1 MRLDDEKWVSTRRIL
16 CELLTGLE
24 LLLQVRKQVRKQA
37 RGTAVRWSR
46 YLVDATAGYLNFFKW
61 GSTNPVILERS
72 DLLDPA
78 HRDVIHLYPDPRF
91 KSRMLKKRW
100 VCCYKSVGA
109 AGVGPLRL
117 KDPTKLTRYCHDGAQ
132 DLD

>member
-1 MRLDDEKWVSTRRIL
+1 MKSGFRPVEFLRVADWSRITTAGQEAGQKADKGHSSTM
-16 CELLTGLE
+16 
-24 LLLQVRKQVRKQA
+24 A
-37 RGTAVRWSR
+37 R

-61 GSTNPVILERS
+61 GSTNTVILERS

-91 KSRMLKKRW
+91 KSKMLKKKW

-109 AGVGPLRL
+109 ARGVGPLRL
-117 KDPTKLTRYCHDGAQ
+117 KDPRDQHDTATTE
-132 DLD
+132 LKI